1 MPRIAQ
7 KYSRRQQILEA
18 LAHMLEVAP
27 GERITTA
34 GLAKE
39 VGVSEAALYRHFPS
53 KAKMFEGLIEF
64 VEEAIFSRVTV
75 ILTEETEAHRR
86 LERITALLLG
96 FAEKNPGISRILNGD
111 ALAGETDRLR
121 TRVAQFYDRLETQ
134 LKQVV
139 RDAEINEGIRPV
151 VTAASAVNLVL
162 SAVEGRIGQYVRSEF
177 KRAPTELWPEQ
188 WQLLIGHF
196 FRESVS
202 QPPQHSLARQN
213 AEPVSAPNNTSED
226 ALAQSVG

>member
-64 VEEAIFSRVTV
+64 VEEAIFSRVNV
-75 ILTEETEAHRR
+75 IISEENSAIPR
-86 LERITALLLG
+86 LERTLLLLLG

-111 ALAGETDRLR
+111 ALAGETERLR

-134 LKQVV
+134 LKQIV
-139 RDAEINEGIRPV
+139 RDAEINEGIRPTLPAV
-151 VTAASAVNLVL
+151 SAVNLIL
-162 SAVEGRIGQYVRSEF
+162 AAAEGRIGQYVRSEF
-177 KRAPTELWPEQ
+177 KRPPTQNWQEQ
-188 WQLLIGHF
+188 WQLIMTGF
-196 FRESVS
+196 FRESVA
-202 QPPQHSLARQN
+202 QKPQHSLARQN
-213 AEPVSAPNNTSED
+213 API
-226 ALAQSVG
+226 AQNAG